1 MMNFEQIR
9 SHVQGKYKITAR
21 EPYLVCVELSLAK
34 GKRHQSIFLAELE
47 GEDGRKF
54 LRVNTAIA
62 PMTGLDAKRM
72 LAFNWQSRVGYMA
85 VGELDGVLNDL
96 PSWLSFLHPDG
107 DKDAIDK
114 WIVVTCALVMAAGTA
129 MGGWRII
136 KTLGHKM
143 VKLHPINGFAA
154 ETSSATILS
163 IAAHFG
169 MPVSTTHSISTA
181 IMGVGFAKNP
191 KALKW
196 SVIERIVWA
205 WILTIP
211 AAGGIAWGLVQL
223 LRNYELM

>member
-85 VGELDGVLNDL
+85 VGELDGVPYLQLCENRPYDCL
-96 PSWLSFLHPDG
+96 D
-107 DKDAIDK
+107 
-114 WIVVTCALVMAAGTA
+114 
-129 MGGWRII
+129 
-136 KTLGHKM
+136 
-143 VKLHPINGFAA
+143 AA
-154 ETSSATILS
+154 EVDRLVLEIGGT
-163 IAAHFG
+163 G
-169 MPVSTTHSISTA
+169 DEM
-181 IMGVGFAKNP
+181 
-191 KALKW
+191 
-196 SVIERIVWA
+196 ERRMS
-205 WILTIP
+205 
-211 AAGGIAWGLVQL
+211 AGGDL
-223 LRNYELM
+223 L